1 MIGVLMRD
9 APGVRAA
16 ALFDSVPGIQRQ
28 LAAAVRRTCPS
39 WLAERADDLV
49 QTALVKLMDRAERSE
64 ENREVSSSYL
74 WKVAYSAVIDEIRR
88 ERRRREVPLEDV
100 AALREPVAREP
111 DPEARVSARRVGE
124 GILDCLR
131 DMIEPRRLAVT
142 LHLQGHTVPEIG
154 QLLGWKAKRADNLVY
169 RGLTDLRTCLEEKG
183 MKP

>member
-1 MIGVLMRD
+1 MDD
-9 APGVRAA
+9 ARGVRAA

-39 WLAERADDLV
+39 WMAERAEDLV
-49 QTALVKLMDRAERSE
+49 QAALMKLMDRAERSE

-88 ERRRREVPLEDV
+88 ERRRQEVSLEDE
-100 AALREPVAREP
+100 AALHEPAAREP
-111 DPEARVSARRVGE
+111 DPESRAAARRIGE

-142 LHLQGHTVPEIG
+142 LQLQGHTVPEIA
-154 QLLGWKAKRADNLVY
+154 QLLGWKSKRADNLVY
-169 RGLTDLRTCLEEKG
+169 RGLADLRACLEEKG